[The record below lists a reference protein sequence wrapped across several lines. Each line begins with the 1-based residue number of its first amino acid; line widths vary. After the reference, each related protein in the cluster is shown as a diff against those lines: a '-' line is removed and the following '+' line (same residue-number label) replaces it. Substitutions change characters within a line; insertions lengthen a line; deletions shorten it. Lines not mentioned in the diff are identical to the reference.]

1 MCPSRV
7 AGVSG
12 AGRKEVVY
20 TFTAEGAEGVEG
32 VAVKSEAGAKAE
44 IEGVDEDVDGEG
56 LVKMDPEGMHGVN
69 GVNGVNGV
77 KVQIDVLDG
86 PLAKV
91 EVGYEQG
98 PLVKLEPG
106 VADGL

>member
-44 IEGVDEDVDGEG
+44 NEDVDGEG
-56 LVKMDPEGMHGVN
+56 LVKMDPEGMHRVN

-77 KVQIDVLDG
+77 KVEIDVLDG

>member
-7 AGVSG
+7 AGVTG

-20 TFTAEGAEGVEG
+20 TFTAEGQGDEGTIMKVEG
-32 VAVKSEAGAKAE
+32 
-44 IEGVDEDVDGEG
+44 EGVDGEG
-56 LVKMDPEGMHGVN
+56 VVKMDPEGMHGV
-69 GVNGVNGV
+69 
-77 KVQIDVLDG
+77 KFEIDVLDG